1 MGRLLIATMTVWV
14 FGATFAMADTTTMTV
29 TFRESAPKD
38 SFEVRNTGNCQAI
51 PITLHIDL
59 GKSRGRLI
67 FDVTGKGAG
76 VEVFQP
82 FEIMR
87 GRQLAAATPLVRD
100 GDDQLSLRLQR
111 LQPAD
116 VFAFT
121 IDVDDTL
128 KDSALGQIRV
138 AGFEIEGA
146 TATVATDGKRNTV
159 QAIFSSDATAVL
171 QRVPCA

>member
-1 MGRLLIATMTVWV
+1 MGRLLIAAVSLWV
-14 FGATFAMADTTTMTV
+14 FGATVAIADTTSMTV

-38 SFEVRNTGNCQAI
+38 SFEVRNTGNCRAI
-51 PITLHIDL
+51 PMTLLIDL

-82 FEIMR
+82 FEIAR
-87 GRQLAAATPLVRD
+87 GRQLAATTPLVRD
-100 GDDQLSLRLQR
+100 GDDQLSLRLKR

-128 KDSALGQIRV
+128 NDSTLGQIRV
-138 AGFEIEGA
+138 AGSEIEGA
-146 TATVATDGKRNTV
+146 TARLPLTEKAM
-159 QAIFSSDATAVL
+159 
-171 QRVPCA
+171 PCRQVFGLTR

>member
-1 MGRLLIATMTVWV
+1 MGRLLIATVSLWV
-14 FGATFAMADTTTMTV
+14 FGATVAMADTTSMTV

-38 SFEVRNTGNCQAI
+38 SFEVRNTGNCRAI
-51 PITLHIDL
+51 PMTLLIDL

-82 FEIMR
+82 FEIAR
-87 GRQLAAATPLVRD
+87 GRQLAAKTPLVRD
-100 GDDQLSLRLQR
+100 GDDQLSLRLKR

-128 KDSALGQIRV
+128 NDSTLGQIRV
-138 AGFEIEGA
+138 AGSEIEGA
-146 TATVATDGKRNTV
+146 TATIATDGKGNAV
-159 QAIFSSDATAVL
+159 QASFSSDAIAVL
-171 QRVPCA
+171 HRVPCA

>member
-1 MGRLLIATMTVWV
+1 MRRLLTAAATVWA
-14 FGATFAMADTTTMTV
+14 FGATVAMADTTSVTV

-38 SFEVRNTGNCQAI
+38 SFEVRNTGNCRPI
-51 PITLHIDL
+51 PMTLRIDL

-82 FEIMR
+82 FEIAR
-87 GRQLAAATPLVRD
+87 GRQLAAAMPLVRD
-100 GDDQLSLRLQR
+100 GDDQLSLQLRR

-116 VFAFT
+116 VIAFT

-128 KDSALGQIRV
+128 KDSTLGQMLIARS
-138 AGFEIEGA
+138 EI
-146 TATVATDGKRNTV
+146 
-159 QAIFSSDATAVL
+159 
-171 QRVPCA
+171 